1 MLKIYSNKN
10 CPDCIACK
18 KNLDYYQIPYEEI
31 DVLDSLYNLKTF
43 LILRDKLEVFNH
55 CKEIHDIGLPALVLD
70 NGDITLDWEGYL
82 LKEGKEIIF
91 KIEGASCSL
100 DGKGC

>member
-1 MLKIYSNKN
+1 M
-10 CPDCIACK
+10 
-18 KNLDYYQIPYEEI
+18 
-31 DVLDSLYNLKTF
+31 
-43 LILRDKLEVFNH
+43 EVFNH

-91 KIEGASCSL
+91 KLEGNSCSL